1 MRLLVSVRDAG
12 EARAALA
19 GGADIIDAKDPARGA
34 IGAVTTEALAAIRA
48 LVPAEVRLSAALG
61 DVGTYDD
68 IARAMDRVAV
78 PLTFVKLGFHGVRD
92 AGLAEDL
99 LREAVRRAVGL
110 PGRPRV
116 VAVAYADAARVHSL
130 PPDAFQYFVP
140 EAGGD
145 GLLVDTCLKD
155 GQHLFDFLDP
165 EALAALASALASH
178 EIPLAVGGS
187 LGLAHVR
194 EASEAGAA
202 VFGVRGAVC
211 RGGRNGIVDD
221 GLVRDLAQAIRLERA
236 RTVD

>member
-12 EARAALA
+12 EARAAIA
-19 GGADIIDAKDPARGA
+19 GGADIIDAKDPARGGIA
-34 IGAVTTEALAAIRA
+34 AVAPEALAAIRA
-48 LVPAEVRLSAALG
+48 LVPAELRLSAALG

-68 IARAMDRVAV
+68 IARAMDRIAV
-78 PLTFVKLGFHGVRD
+78 PLHFVKLGFHGIRD
-92 AGLAEDL
+92 AGQAEDL
-99 LREAVRRAVGL
+99 LREAVRRATTL

-116 VAVAYADAARVHSL
+116 IAVAYADAGRVHSL

-145 GLLVDTCLKD
+145 GVLVDTCLKD
-155 GQHLFDFLDP
+155 GQTLFDFVDP
-165 EALAALASALASH
+165 AAIASLASALASH

-187 LGLAHVR
+187 LGPGQVR
-194 EASEAGAA
+194 QASEAGAA
-202 VFGVRGAVC
+202 IFGVRGAVC

-236 RTVD
+236 RVVD